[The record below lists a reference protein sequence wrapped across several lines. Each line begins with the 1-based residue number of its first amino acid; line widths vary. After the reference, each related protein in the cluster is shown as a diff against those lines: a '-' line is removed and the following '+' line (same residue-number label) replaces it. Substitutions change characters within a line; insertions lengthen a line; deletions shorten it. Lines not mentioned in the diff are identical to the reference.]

1 MSGGKKRLYRVVFH
15 SRGKVYE
22 VYAREVA
29 QSGLH
34 GFVEVGGLVFGE
46 RSNVVV
52 DPGEERLKAEFE
64 GVARFYVPMHAVIRI
79 DEVEKEGVAKIT
91 DPGEGGKVMPFP
103 MPFSLPGRGEPG
115 GS

>member
-1 MSGGKKRLYRVVFH
+1 MNGKRKLYRVVFH
-15 SRGKVYE
+15 SRGKIYE
-22 VYAREVA
+22 VYARSVA

-34 GFVEVGGLVFGE
+34 GFVEVGELVFGE

-52 DPGEERLKAEFE
+52 DPAEERLKAEFD
-64 GVARFYVPMHAVIRI
+64 GVSRFYVPMHAVIRI

-91 DPGEGGKVMPFP
+91 DPGEGGKVTPFP
-103 MPFSLPGRGEPG
+103 LPFMAPGRGEPG